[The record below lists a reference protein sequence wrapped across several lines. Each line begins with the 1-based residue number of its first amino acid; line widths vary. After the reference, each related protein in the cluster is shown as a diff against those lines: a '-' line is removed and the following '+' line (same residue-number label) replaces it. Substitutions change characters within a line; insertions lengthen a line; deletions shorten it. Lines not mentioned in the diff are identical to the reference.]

1 MFNEYF
7 RRELRLLRETSR
19 QFANDNPALAG
30 ALLKASGD
38 PDVER
43 LMEGFAYL
51 AAHLH
56 QQMDMGSEKTIASLV
71 SVLAPHL
78 ARPMP
83 VATLLQF
90 SPRSNVTQALGIKAG
105 SHVESQSSENGQQTA
120 GCRFRLCHDLQVLP
134 ITVGRVA
141 VEQAPA
147 TATVFSSVDVSIELH
162 APVDIDSLTKVPL
175 RFFVSGSPADAQQW
189 LAWLVNDV
197 EMVEIRGLDGKWCG
211 SFGRERLSHA
221 GLEARHHVFSSGRG
235 TLPALEA
242 LRDYFS
248 FPELFQFFAM
258 DLSGLIPAGR
268 QSVRLVFRAKTGRDH
283 LPAIDPTMFRLNVCP
298 AINTYHWEAEPL
310 VVDQR
315 QPALQLLPVQRV
327 NGERP
332 FVYSVDAVE
341 GFVIGGTA
349 PRRYEPLDA
358 NTLHCSDMLRFIIDE
373 RRDPSSET
381 IEHWMTPLVPEDKV
395 VDQREVLT
403 LSLTCHDGDRAAR
416 LPVGQ
421 VSVNIGE
428 TPELLSFRNII
439 PTTRQRAQHEKRGHY
454 WQLLGDLS
462 AHRCHWED
470 AGQLRTFLSHQLLS
484 DGNEDI
490 QTAVCKKRIAAIE
503 RVTVS
508 VDRRL
513 YRDAFV
519 AGRRIRLTLR
529 EDHFASRGDRW
540 FFAMLLL
547 QLFDSAA
554 AFNTFTLLEVE
565 DPLSGTLESLPPV
578 FGGSRT

>member
-1 MFNEYF
+1 M
-7 RRELRLLRETSR
+7 
-19 QFANDNPALAG
+19 
-30 ALLKASGD
+30 
-38 PDVER
+38 
-43 LMEGFAYL
+43 
-51 AAHLH
+51 
-56 QQMDMGSEKTIASLV
+56 
-71 SVLAPHL
+71 
-78 ARPMP
+78 
-83 VATLLQF
+83 
-90 SPRSNVTQALGIKAG
+90 
-105 SHVESQSSENGQQTA
+105 
-120 GCRFRLCHDLQVLP
+120 
-134 ITVGRVA
+134 
-141 VEQAPA
+141 
-147 TATVFSSVDVSIELH
+147 
-162 APVDIDSLTKVPL
+162 
-175 RFFVSGSPADAQQW
+175 
-189 LAWLVNDV
+189 
-197 EMVEIRGLDGKWCG
+197 
-211 SFGRERLSHA
+211 
-221 GLEARHHVFSSGRG
+221 
-235 TLPALEA
+235 
-242 LRDYFS
+242 
-248 FPELFQFFAM
+248 
-258 DLSGLIPAGR
+258 
-268 QSVRLVFRAKTGRDH
+268 
-283 LPAIDPTMFRLNVCP
+283 
-298 AINTYHWEAEPL
+298 
-310 VVDQR
+310 
-315 QPALQLLPVQRV
+315 
-327 NGERP
+327 
-332 FVYSVDAVE
+332 
-341 GFVIGGTA
+341 
-349 PRRYEPLDA
+349 
-358 NTLHCSDMLRFIIDE
+358 
-373 RRDPSSET
+373 
-381 IEHWMTPLVPEDKV
+381 
-395 VDQREVLT
+395 DQREVLT

-540 FFAMLLL
+540 FFSMLLL

-578 FGGSRT
+578 FGGSRA